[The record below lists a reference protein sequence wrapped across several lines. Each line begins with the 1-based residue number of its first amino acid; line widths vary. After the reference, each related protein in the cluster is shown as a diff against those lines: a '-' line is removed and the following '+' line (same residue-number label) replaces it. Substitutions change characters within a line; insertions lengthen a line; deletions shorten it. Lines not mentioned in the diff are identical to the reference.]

1 MGMRRAPGGGEG
13 RDMVVAAVVVVGEEV
28 TAGDVEDGEEI
39 VGKIEVG
46 EEEVGREFGGEVD
59 EKVGDAG
66 GKEEVDGAEGEKVRM
81 VEVEVG
87 EEEEEEVVGRSV
99 VSMVVWLSSPPVPEA
114 DVRIVSFC
122 NCRV

>member
-1 MGMRRAPGGGEG
+1 MGMRRAPEGGEG
-13 RDMVVAAVVVVGEEV
+13 RDMVVAAVVVGEEV
-28 TAGDVEDGEEI
+28 TAGDVEEGEEI
-39 VGKIEVG
+39 VGKVEVG
-46 EEEVGREFGGEVD
+46 EEVGREFGGEVD

-66 GKEEVDGAEGEKVRM
+66 GKEEVDGAEGGKVRM

-99 VSMVVWLSSPPVPEA
+99 VSMVIWLSSPPVPEA